1 MDGARMGGGR
11 RLAGDVAPWIQ
22 GETTPMFAEKKGA
35 ASCTWVQGKQRG
47 GR

>member
-11 RLAGDVAPWIQ
+11 RPARDVAPWIQ
-22 GETTPMFAEKKGA
+22 GETTPVPAEKKGTT
-35 ASCTWVQGKQRG
+35 SCTWVQGKQRG